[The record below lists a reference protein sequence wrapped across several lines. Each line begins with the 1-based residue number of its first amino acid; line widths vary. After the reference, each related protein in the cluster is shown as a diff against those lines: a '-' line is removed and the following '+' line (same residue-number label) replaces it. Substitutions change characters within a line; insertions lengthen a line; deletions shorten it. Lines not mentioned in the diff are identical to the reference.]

1 MEQYTVLYSLL
12 RKICQLNYAS
22 QSQRGCSEKKFILKM
37 NKIQFI
43 NNICVYLL
51 NHCIFEIE
59 PLANKGNPNFKK
71 RQIRVLSRLIYVHI
85 NFIALLFKDEKNLTP
100 GVIKLSL
107 ESCFF
112 KNVLTSN
119 FTRKSTRNISKE
131 EIWNNVVIEK

>member
-1 MEQYTVLYSLL
+1 M
-12 RKICQLNYAS
+12 
-22 QSQRGCSEKKFILKM
+22 
-37 NKIQFI
+37 
-43 NNICVYLL
+43 
-51 NHCIFEIE
+51 
-59 PLANKGNPNFKK
+59 
-71 RQIRVLSRLIYVHI
+71 HI